1 MESDV
6 MQLPPPDL
14 SEARLRRLPIFPLPN
29 TVLIPGGYLPLH
41 VFEPRYRALV
51 ADCLA
56 DDRVMAV
63 PLLVPEG
70 ELGSGPDPKGRPRV
84 YRISGVGYIDAIQPL
99 DDGCSNI
106 VLKGMTRVRIVEELV
121 TEHPYRLVQAE
132 TLDDRQDQ
140 REEQRL
146 SARVLR
152 QLARQLLTRLPDELG
167 QQMIATMAEA
177 QDPGGLADLVGASV
191 LLDPGQ
197 RQAFLEE
204 RSVARRLGVTTQVVA
219 GLLAK
224 ISDASGENVAN

>member
-1 MESDV
+1 MDNDV
-6 MQLPPPDL
+6 IHLPAPDL
-14 SEARLRRLPIFPLPN
+14 SEERLERLPIFPLPN

-41 VFEPRYRALV
+41 VFEARYRTML

-56 DDRVMAV
+56 DDRVLAV
-63 PLLVPEG
+63 PLLVPENEPG
-70 ELGSGPDPKGRPRV
+70 GGDDPRGRPRV
-84 YRISGVGYIDAIQPL
+84 YRIAGVGHVDAIQPL
-99 DDGCSNI
+99 DDGRSNI
-106 VLKGMTRVRIVEELV
+106 VLKGITRVRIVGELV
-121 TEHPYRLVQAE
+121 TEQPYRMVQAE
-132 TLDDRQDQ
+132 ALDDRQGQ

-152 QLARQLLTRLPDELG
+152 QLCSQLLTRLPDGLG
-167 QQMIATMAEA
+167 QQMILAMSEA

-224 ISDASGENVAN
+224 INDATGESAAN

>member
-1 MESDV
+1 MDNDV
-6 MQLPPPDL
+6 IHLPTPDL
-14 SEARLRRLPIFPLPN
+14 SEERLARLPIFPLPN

-41 VFEPRYRALV
+41 IFEARYRTMLV
-51 ADCLA
+51 DCLA
-56 DDRVMAV
+56 DDRVLAV

-70 ELGSGPDPKGRPRV
+70 APGDGDDPGGQPRV
-84 YRISGVGYIDAIQPL
+84 CRIAGVGYVEAVQPL
-99 DDGCSNI
+99 DDGRSNI
-106 VLKGMTRVRIVEELV
+106 LLKGLTRVRIVGELV
-121 TEHPYRLVQAE
+121 TEQPYRMVQAE
-132 TLDDRQDQ
+132 ALEDRQGQ

-152 QLARQLLTRLPDELG
+152 QLCSQLLTRLPEGPG
-167 QQMIATMAEA
+167 QQMIAAMAEA

-204 RSVARRLGVTTQVVA
+204 RSVPRRLGLTTQLVA

-224 ISDASGENVAN
+224 ISDASGENAAN